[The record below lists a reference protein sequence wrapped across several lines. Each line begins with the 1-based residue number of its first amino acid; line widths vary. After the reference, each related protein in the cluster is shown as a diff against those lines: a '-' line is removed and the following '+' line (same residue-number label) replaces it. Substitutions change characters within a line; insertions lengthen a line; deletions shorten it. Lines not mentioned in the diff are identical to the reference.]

1 MFAIRV
7 NRSRDCRISRIHKS
21 SGGTPK
27 HPIPLPLPLPL
38 PTVRDPNRIGG
49 TGNFASHN
57 FVSSLDAAY
66 KNFAESS
73 CFVKLSRRRL
83 KARDSKKE
91 RDREGEQKPFSSEWH
106 KIHNSIFSLIV
117 FSSICIRLIVFWRMS
132 EIGDLQTG
140 GRQIW
145 LALRLL
151 HLVIPPGWG
160 NEEEVRWH
168 WRQTQSASSDEFADV
183 KTKCKSAKCRHN
195 YSAIAMLFQFFFA
208 HCSFPSVFTA
218 LLRLTSAPPRPHPT
232 PWRLV
237 RRFVQL
243 MWVVQGGAWCCSDFH
258 SLCSDFEMNC
268 ETINGLPRL
277 GYFLIPAK
285 GIWTFFKWAF
295 LVLHSLFCSFSQ
307 LIHSCLQFK
316 GAN

>member
-83 KARDSKKE
+83 KARDSKRKKE
-91 RDREGEQKPFSSEWH
+91 REREGEREETFFEWH

-132 EIGDLQTG
+132 EIGDWQTG

-151 HLVIPPGWG
+151 HLVIPPGREMRRRFDG
-160 NEEEVRWH
+160 IGDKLNLQALMNSQMSKQNVKV
-168 WRQTQSASSDEFADV
+168 QSADTTIQRLQCFSNFSSPIAVFPPFLLLCFGLQVHLHAHTPLRGDLSADL
-183 KTKCKSAKCRHN
+183 S
-195 YSAIAMLFQFFFA
+195 
-208 HCSFPSVFTA
+208 
-218 LLRLTSAPPRPHPT
+218 
-232 PWRLV
+232 
-237 RRFVQL
+237 
-243 MWVVQGGAWCCSDFH
+243 
-258 SLCSDFEMNC
+258 SLC
-268 ETINGLPRL
+268 G
-277 GYFLIPAK
+277 
-285 GIWTFFKWAF
+285 
-295 LVLHSLFCSFSQ
+295 
-307 LIHSCLQFK
+307 
-316 GAN
+316 